1 MIKSTG
7 RKKIMTNT
15 NKLNVFLTNT
25 DWKALDQQIADVEM
39 DLLCEDINK

>member
-1 MIKSTG
+1 
-7 RKKIMTNT
+7 MTNT

-25 DWKALDQQIADVEM
+25 DWKALDQQIAAVEM